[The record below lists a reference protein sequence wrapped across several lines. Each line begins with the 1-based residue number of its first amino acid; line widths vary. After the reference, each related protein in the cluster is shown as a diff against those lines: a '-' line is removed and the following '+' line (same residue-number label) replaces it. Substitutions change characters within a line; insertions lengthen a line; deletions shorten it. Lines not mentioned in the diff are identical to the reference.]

1 MFEPREY
8 EIFLLSETKQ
18 CYFFVYYRDIQ
29 RQKKVNMLNVLKFVI
44 WKAMYCVYI
53 YVLWLMFFLNIY
65 TFMYVPGSN

>member
-44 WKAMYCVYI
+44 WKAIYCVYI
-53 YVLWLMFFLNIY
+53 CIVIDVFSKHIYFYVC
-65 TFMYVPGSN
+65 PR